1 MSTNVRAALQHVATV
16 CLGEAGTIVG
26 QLVYAKSGA
35 RENSSFTYDSKWL
48 ASANRFSVSPDL
60 QMTDGHQ
67 YHKAATKADSVFHL
81 GIADTEPD
89 GWGCRVIARDHARRR
104 KALNEQGADLRFAAL
119 TEWDYLIGVD
129 DISRIGALRL
139 RDGQGNFLRTP
150 AHGEMATPALLELSK
165 LMGASHAVERGTE
178 TESDLRYLQGRGTSL
193 GGLRPKCTVIDEDAH
208 LAIGKFPSVSDER
221 SVTRGEVLALR
232 LGALAGI
239 DVAQA
244 RIVYAEGTPVAVVR
258 RFDRTSNGSRIP
270 YLSAASLLQARR
282 DEERAYTEIAD
293 QIIAHCAD
301 PARDLTEL
309 WRRIVFNL
317 LITNVDDHLHN
328 HGFLHVAH
336 GQWRL
341 APAFDVNPFPDKDQE
356 LKTWLSEDAGPVT
369 DIEDVVRMA
378 SYFWLKSDQALRL
391 LDQVVKAIRNWRAVA
406 MSTAVGMVPRDL
418 SDFAPAFEHLQMQRA
433 VKLL

>member
-1 MSTNVRAALQHVATV
+1 M
-16 CLGEAGTIVG
+16 
-26 QLVYAKSGA
+26 
-35 RENSSFTYDSKWL
+35 
-48 ASANRFSVSPDL
+48 
-60 QMTDGHQ
+60 
-67 YHKAATKADSVFHL
+67 
-81 GIADTEPD
+81 
-89 GWGCRVIARDHARRR
+89 
-104 KALNEQGADLRFAAL
+104 
-119 TEWDYLIGVD
+119 
-129 DISRIGALRL
+129 
-139 RDGQGNFLRTP
+139 
-150 AHGEMATPALLELSK
+150 
-165 LMGASHAVERGTE
+165 
-178 TESDLRYLQGRGTSL
+178 
-193 GGLRPKCTVIDEDAH
+193 
-208 LAIGKFPSVSDER
+208 
-221 SVTRGEVLALR
+221 
-232 LGALAGI
+232 
-239 DVAQA
+239 
-244 RIVYAEGTPVAVVR
+244 R

-406 MSTAVGMVPRDL
+406 ISTAVGMVPRDL

-433 VKLL
+433 VQLLSRATPAHSRDC